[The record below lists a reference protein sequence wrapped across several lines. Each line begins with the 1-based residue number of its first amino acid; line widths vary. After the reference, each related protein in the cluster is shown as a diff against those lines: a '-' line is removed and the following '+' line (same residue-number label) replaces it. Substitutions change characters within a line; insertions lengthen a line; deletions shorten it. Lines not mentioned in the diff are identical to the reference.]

1 MEELYAIAPKLDE
14 MKILRGEKHTAVEDE
29 QLGIEDKM
37 ITRLRD
43 ALNNDVTT
51 PDEVINVLT
60 TDNFEKEKV
69 KLTLQYMNGGS
80 DDETID
86 EEKVFIRRKM
96 IAPRNKNKKQET
108 QEMRYTERHIEQIRS
123 QYTKK
128 HSDRNYKVLDVMMRH
143 LRFIKRHDKD
153 VRYQIFK
160 HAEFIDLP
168 ARTEIFHKGDVA
180 DYMYIILKGRISCE
194 SNLSMYEDIPIILAT
209 CKDGEAVGELAV
221 IDNEKLQDMQA
232 TGKNS

>member
-1 MEELYAIAPKLDE
+1 
-14 MKILRGEKHTAVEDE
+14 
-29 QLGIEDKM
+29 
-37 ITRLRD
+37 
-43 ALNNDVTT
+43 
-51 PDEVINVLT
+51 
-60 TDNFEKEKV
+60 
-69 KLTLQYMNGGS
+69 
-80 DDETID
+80 
-86 EEKVFIRRKM
+86 
-96 IAPRNKNKKQET
+96 
-108 QEMRYTERHIEQIRS
+108 
-123 QYTKK
+123 
-128 HSDRNYKVLDVMMRH
+128 MMRH

-232 TGKNS
+232 TGKNSKLDDIGEIENLESLEANVDRGRKRMATCRTVEQTRLLRLLASDAKKIV